1 MILLF
6 AAMALADPPK
16 TADPS
21 PPLSPTMA
29 RFEACVALAS
39 ANPAKALD
47 EAGAWRI
54 DGGGVLAR
62 QCSGLAYAAMN
73 RWPSAALA
81 FEQAAKQSESDRD
94 GRAPRLWVLAG
105 NAALAGREPG
115 RARGYFD
122 AALSGG
128 ALKGGEAGEA
138 HLDRARARVAG
149 GDYKGARADLDAALK
164 LVPADPLGWLL
175 SATLARKEGDLKRAQ
190 ADILEATKRSPDD
203 ASVANE
209 AGNIAIMLGEDDA
222 ARQSWEEAVR
232 LNATSDA
239 GKAAAA
245 ALKQLGERAAEAPK
259 SGDAPAPKP
268 R

>member
-1 MILLF
+1 MILVL
-6 AAMALADPPK
+6 AALLMADAGAAENPAL
-16 TADPS
+16 
-21 PPLSPTMA
+21 A
-29 RFEACVALAS
+29 RFEACVALAN

-47 EAGAWRI
+47 QASAWRI
-54 DGGGVLAR
+54 EGGGVLAR

-81 FEQAAKQSESDRD
+81 FEQAAKQSEADRD

-122 AALSGG
+122 AALSSG
-128 ALKGGEAGEA
+128 ALKDGEAGEA
-138 HLDRARARVAG
+138 HLDRARARFAG
-149 GDYKGARADLDAALK
+149 NDLKGARADLDAALK

-190 ADILEATKRSPDD
+190 QDILEATKRSPDD

-209 AGNIAIMLGEDDA
+209 AGNIAVMSGEDEA
-222 ARQSWEEAVR
+222 ARASWGEAVR
-232 LNATSDA
+232 LSPASDA

-245 ALKQLGERAAEAPK
+245 ALKQLGPRPAAK
-259 SGDAPAPKP
+259 SADAPTGES

>member
-6 AAMALADPPK
+6 VAMMMSDPP
-16 TADPS
+16 TSADPS
-21 PPLSPTMA
+21 PPQSPLVA
-29 RFEACVALAS
+29 RFEACVALAN

-54 DGGGVLAR
+54 QGGGVLAR

-105 NAALAGREPG
+105 NAALAGREPV
-115 RARGYFD
+115 RARQYFD

-138 HLDRARARVAG
+138 HLDRARARFAS
-149 GDYKGARADLDAALK
+149 GDLKGARADLDSAIK
-164 LVPADPLGWLL
+164 LVPNDPLGWLL
-175 SATLARKEGDLKRAQ
+175 SATLARKDGDIKRAQ
-190 ADILEATKRSPDD
+190 QDIVEATKRAPDD

-209 AGNIAIMLGEDDA
+209 AGNIALMSGDDEA
-222 ARQSWEEAVR
+222 ARLSWEEAVR
-232 LNATSDA
+232 LNPTNDA

-245 ALKQLGERAAEAPK
+245 ALKQLGQRSPAK
-259 SGDAPAPKP
+259 SQDAPAPKP